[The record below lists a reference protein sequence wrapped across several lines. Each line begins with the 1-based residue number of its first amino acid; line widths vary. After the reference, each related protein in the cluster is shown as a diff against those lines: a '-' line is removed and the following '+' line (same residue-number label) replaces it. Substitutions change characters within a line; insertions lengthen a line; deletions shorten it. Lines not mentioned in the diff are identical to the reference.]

1 MRARQKKQN
10 SASFKDS
17 KIHAIVSFAKSQW
30 EIDFKKCQCRDRVCD
45 RGRGFHWG
53 MATPSPVLP
62 RGTRIN
68 VGNTGSI
75 ERILRGPAK
84 LDDGTHNLLGCLKT
98 SMGTLGAQ
106 TIKEMQQVE
115 VVVAPSLL
123 TEGKVYQKAQHLG
136 MGK

>member
-1 MRARQKKQN
+1 
-10 SASFKDS
+10 
-17 KIHAIVSFAKSQW
+17 
-30 EIDFKKCQCRDRVCD
+30 
-45 RGRGFHWG
+45 

-68 VGNTGSI
+68 VGSTGSI

-84 LDDGTHNLLGCLKT
+84 LDDGTHNLLGCLKP
-98 SMGTLGAQ
+98 SMGTLGAR
-106 TIKEMQQVE
+106 TIQDMQNVE